1 MNGLAGELQKYIC
14 GFREQAPDVWCTVG
28 AGGQRARSLRRHLE
42 VGLGVESK
50 EEGRVVTSAGTLQL
64 NNRRLIGCLISF
76 TRSAG
81 FNRSRYIRSAGKA
94 QI

>member
-1 MNGLAGELQKYIC
+1 MGPIGNQNATVPQKRNIC
-14 GFREQAPDVWCTVG
+14 IAIGDVL
-28 AGGQRARSLRRHLE
+28 S
-42 VGLGVESK
+42 
-50 EEGRVVTSAGTLQL
+50 SAGTLQL

-81 FNRSRYIRSAGKA
+81 FNRSQYNGSAGKA